1 MNTKRIAELNDKF
14 RTTLIGD
21 KVILTSGI
29 ASLPTEQQQE
39 IINKVKIFN
48 TFTEDNDPYGEHD
61 FGCFEYHGQQI
72 FWKIDMYDLNYEYY
86 SPNPELE
93 EVTNRVLTVMFAS
106 EY

>member
-1 MNTKRIAELNDKF
+1 MIQKIDLIMNTINGMDIKNKLRLEVCMFSSSYIN
-14 RTTLIGD
+14 
-21 KVILTSGI
+21 TSYD
-29 ASLPTEQQQE
+29 
-39 IINKVKIFN
+39 KVKIFN
-48 TFTEDNDPYGEHD
+48 IFTEDNDPYGEHD
-61 FGCFEYHGQQI
+61 FGCFDYHGQQI